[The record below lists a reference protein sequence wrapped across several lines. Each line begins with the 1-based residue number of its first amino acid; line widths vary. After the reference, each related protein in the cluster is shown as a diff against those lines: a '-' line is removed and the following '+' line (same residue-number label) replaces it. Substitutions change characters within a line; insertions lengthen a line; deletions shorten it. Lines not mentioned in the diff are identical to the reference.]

1 MIKAKQICKILL
13 SAALMLFIIIS
24 IPISQATLAQKSPKT
39 VRVGWY
45 DSSFNSKDDE
55 NRRTGYAYE
64 YQQEIASYTNWEYE
78 YVEGSWTDLLQML
91 IDGKID
97 LLSDVSYTKQRS
109 ENMLFSEISM
119 GEEDYYLYTTSGKG
133 NVDVHDYSSFKG
145 KIVGINKDSVQVSIF
160 KQWAKDNNLKMKV
173 VELTD
178 STKESVAMLTSG
190 KIDFYVSP
198 ENLSKNNYVLPIT
211 KIGSSNIYF
220 SVNKNRPDLLSEL
233 NLAMNKITDDNPY
246 YNSQLHSKYLYFSQ
260 MHRYFSSE
268 ELKWIKEHKKIRV
281 GYQDNYLAFCAKD
294 KKTGKLIGALK
305 DYLKEA
311 SKCMENAKIKFET
324 VAFPTSKEALEALK
338 KGKIDCMFP
347 ANLTDYYGEIKG
359 YYITNPLM
367 TTEMSAIVKEDDKDS
382 LLKRKKVAVAV
393 NTGNTNYD
401 MFLVNHFPDW
411 RPIYFKDSQ
420 ECLKAIS
427 QGKAECL
434 IISNYRY
441 NNLID
446 TCKKLNLTSIPLGV
460 EMDYCYA
467 VNNGDTVLYSILNR
481 INSVVDPLTTKKALD
496 NYYKADDFQVTFGYF
511 LSQNIISVIIT
522 ACIIV
527 AVLLI
532 YILSILRIRKKAKE
546 KEELIVATQK
556 DELTGLYIRNY
567 FYEYANKL
575 FEDNPEMPMDTV
587 VININNFHSVN
598 SINSYEFGDIVLKE
612 LGEEISMFLDSQGGI
627 ASRTE
632 ADHFAIYCSQINNYH
647 DLYNRLQERLD
658 SIVSKTSVQI
668 RMGVM
673 PWHRGMEPKSLV
685 DCAVIACNMARTI
698 YKSPMLVYDE
708 EMREKELF
716 DQTLLNDLRKGLDN
730 NEFIVCY
737 QPKYDIQRT
746 PYKVIGAEALVRWQ
760 HPTLGKLT
768 PNLFIELFE
777 KNSKIGLLDKYVLE
791 KVAEQIVAWKEKY
804 GIIISVSINLSRI
817 DVLSPLLE
825 DTLDSTL
832 EKYGLTPD
840 AIRLEITE
848 SAYIENE
855 KAFVEIVA
863 KLRKKGYII
872 EMDDFGSAYSSL
884 NLLTEMPIDTLKMD
898 KILVKDIDT
907 DKRRFR
913 VAELVMRIAE
923 NLDVPVIAEGV
934 ENEKQLRILQNT
946 GCAFAQGFYFAPAL
960 TAEEF
965 EKKAIENQD

>member
-427 QGKAECL
+427 QGKAE
-434 IISNYRY
+434 
-441 NNLID
+441 
-446 TCKKLNLTSIPLGV
+446 
-460 EMDYCYA
+460 
-467 VNNGDTVLYSILNR
+467 
-481 INSVVDPLTTKKALD
+481 
-496 NYYKADDFQVTFGYF
+496 
-511 LSQNIISVIIT
+511 
-522 ACIIV
+522 
-527 AVLLI
+527 
-532 YILSILRIRKKAKE
+532 
-546 KEELIVATQK
+546 
-556 DELTGLYIRNY
+556 
-567 FYEYANKL
+567 
-575 FEDNPEMPMDTV
+575 
-587 VININNFHSVN
+587 
-598 SINSYEFGDIVLKE
+598 
-612 LGEEISMFLDSQGGI
+612 
-627 ASRTE
+627 
-632 ADHFAIYCSQINNYH
+632 
-647 DLYNRLQERLD
+647 
-658 SIVSKTSVQI
+658 
-668 RMGVM
+668 
-673 PWHRGMEPKSLV
+673 
-685 DCAVIACNMARTI
+685 
-698 YKSPMLVYDE
+698 
-708 EMREKELF
+708 
-716 DQTLLNDLRKGLDN
+716 
-730 NEFIVCY
+730 
-737 QPKYDIQRT
+737 
-746 PYKVIGAEALVRWQ
+746 
-760 HPTLGKLT
+760 
-768 PNLFIELFE
+768 
-777 KNSKIGLLDKYVLE
+777 
-791 KVAEQIVAWKEKY
+791 
-804 GIIISVSINLSRI
+804 
-817 DVLSPLLE
+817 
-825 DTLDSTL
+825 
-832 EKYGLTPD
+832 
-840 AIRLEITE
+840 
-848 SAYIENE
+848 
-855 KAFVEIVA
+855 
-863 KLRKKGYII
+863 
-872 EMDDFGSAYSSL
+872 
-884 NLLTEMPIDTLKMD
+884 
-898 KILVKDIDT
+898 
-907 DKRRFR
+907 
-913 VAELVMRIAE
+913 
-923 NLDVPVIAEGV
+923 
-934 ENEKQLRILQNT
+934 
-946 GCAFAQGFYFAPAL
+946 
-960 TAEEF
+960 
-965 EKKAIENQD
+965 

>member
-1 MIKAKQICKILL
+1 MIKAKRIGRILS
-13 SAALMLFIIIS
+13 SAMLVLFIIIS

-45 DSSFNSKDDE
+45 DSSFNSKDDA

-78 YVEGSWTDLLQML
+78 YVEGSWADLLQML

-119 GEEDYYLYTTSGKG
+119 GEEDYYLYKTSGKG

-145 KIVGINKDSVQVSIF
+145 KIVGINKDSVQVSMF

-198 ENLSKNNYVLPIT
+198 ENLSKNHYVLPIT

-311 SKCMENAKIKFET
+311 SRCMENAKVKFET

-338 KGKIDCMFP
+338 KGEIDCMFP

-367 TTEMSAIVKEDDKDS
+367 TTEMSAIVGAKDKDS
-382 LLKRKKVAVAV
+382 FLSREKITVAV
-393 NTGNTNYD
+393 NTGNTNYE
-401 MFLVNHFPDW
+401 MFLENNFPDW

-446 TCKKLNLTSIPLGV
+446 TCKKLNLTSVPIGV

-467 VNNGDTVLYSILNR
+467 VNSGDTVLYSILNR
-481 INSVVDPLTTKKALD
+481 VNSAVDPLVIKSSLE
-496 NYYKADDFQVTFGYF
+496 NYYRAEDFKVT
-511 LSQNIISVIIT
+511 LSYYVLQNLIPVIIT

-532 YILSILRIRKKAKE
+532 YILLILRIRKKAKE

-556 DELTGLYIRNY
+556 DELTGLYIRSY

-716 DQTLLNDLRKGLDN
+716 DQTLLNDLNRALEN
-730 NEFIVCY
+730 NEFLVYY
-737 QPKYDIQRT
+737 QPKYDIQQT
-746 PYKVIGAEALVRWQ
+746 PYKVVGAEALVRWQ
-760 HPTLGKLT
+760 HPKLGRLSPHK
-768 PNLFIELFE
+768 FIELFE
-777 KNSKIGLLDKYVLE
+777 KHGKISLVDKYVFE
-791 KVAEQIVAWKEKY
+791 KVVDQIAIWKEKY
-804 GIIISVSINLSRI
+804 GTTIPVSINLSRI
-817 DVLSPLLE
+817 DVLNPFLE
-825 DTLDSTL
+825 ETLDSTL
-832 EKYGLTPD
+832 KKRGLAPD
-840 AIRLEITE
+840 AIGLEITE

-855 KAFVEIVA
+855 KDFVSVIVS
-863 KLRKKGYII
+863 LRNKGYRI

-898 KILVKDIDT
+898 RILVKNIDT
-907 DKRRFR
+907 DKKRFR

-934 ENEKQLRILQNT
+934 ENEKQLQILKKT

-960 TAEEF
+960 PIEEF
-965 EKKAIENQD
+965 EKIIIEKQD

>member
-1 MIKAKQICKILL
+1 MIKAKRIGRILS
-13 SAALMLFIIIS
+13 SAMLVLLIIMPTALTQL
-24 IPISQATLAQKSPKT
+24 TLAEESQKV

-55 NRRTGYAYE
+55 GRMSGYAYE
-64 YQQEIASYTNWEYE
+64 YQQEVASYTGWKYE
-78 YVEGSWTDLLQML
+78 YVDGSWTELLQML
-91 IDGKID
+91 KDGKID
-97 LLSDVSYTKQRS
+97 LLSDVSYTKQRANYMLYS
-109 ENMLFSEISM
+109 ENPM
-119 GEEDYYLYTTSGKG
+119 GEEDYYLFTTP
-133 NVDVHDYSSFKG
+133 NNTDIAADDYSSFKG
-145 KIVGINKDSVQVSIF
+145 KTVGINKGSVQVELF
-160 KQWAKDNNLKMKV
+160 NQWTRDNKLKMKIK
-173 VELTD
+173 ELTGSLND
-178 STKESVAMLTSG
+178 SIALLASG
-190 KIDFYVSP
+190 KIDFLVSP
-198 ENLSKNNYVLPIT
+198 KSLREKDYVLPIAR
-211 KIGSSNIYF
+211 IGSSNIYF
-220 SVNKNRPDLLSEL
+220 AINKSRPDLLSSL
-233 NLAMNKITDDNPY
+233 NIAMNKITEENPY
-246 YNSQLHSKYLYFSQ
+246 FNLKLHSKYLYLSK
-260 MHRYFSSE
+260 MHRYFSAE
-268 ELKWIKEHKKIRV
+268 ELQWLKKHKKIKV

-294 KKTGKLIGALK
+294 EKTGKLIGALK

-311 SKCMENAKIKFET
+311 SRCMENAKIKFET
-324 VAFPTSKEALEALK
+324 VAFPTSKEALKALK

-347 ANLTDYYGEIKG
+347 ANLTDYYGELKG

-367 TTEMSAIVKEDDKDS
+367 TTEMSAIVGEKDKDS
-382 LLKRKKVAVAV
+382 FLSREKITVAV
-393 NTGNTNYD
+393 NTGNTNYE
-401 MFLVNHFPDW
+401 MFLENNFPDW

-427 QGKAECL
+427 KGKAECL

-446 TCKKLNLTSIPLGV
+446 TCKKLNLTSVPIGV

-467 VNNGDTVLYSILNR
+467 VNSGDTVLYSILNR
-481 INSVVDPLTTKKALD
+481 VNSAVDPLVIKSSLE
-496 NYYKADDFQVTFGYF
+496 NYYRAEDFKVT
-511 LSQNIISVIIT
+511 LSYYVLQNLIPVIIT
-522 ACIIV
+522 ACIII

-532 YILSILRIRKKAKE
+532 YILLIFRIRKKAKE

-556 DELTGLYIRNY
+556 DELTGLYIRSY

-673 PWHRGMEPKSLV
+673 PWHRGMEPKSLI
-685 DCAVIACNMARTI
+685 DCAVIACNMSRTI

-716 DQTLLNDLRKGLDN
+716 DQTLLNDLNRALEN
-730 NEFIVCY
+730 NEFLVYY
-737 QPKYDIQRT
+737 QPKYDIQQT
-746 PYKVIGAEALVRWQ
+746 PYKVVGAEALVRWQ
-760 HPTLGKLT
+760 HPKLGRLS
-768 PNLFIELFE
+768 PNQFIELFE
-777 KNSKIGLLDKYVLE
+777 KHSKISLVDKYVFE
-791 KVAEQIVAWKEKY
+791 KVVDQIAIWKEKY
-804 GIIISVSINLSRI
+804 GATIPVSINLSRI
-817 DVLSPLLE
+817 DVLNPFLE
-825 DTLDSTL
+825 ETLDSTL
-832 EKYGLTPD
+832 KKRGLAPD
-840 AIRLEITE
+840 AIGLEITE

-855 KAFVEIVA
+855 KDFVSVIVS
-863 KLRKKGYII
+863 LRNKGYRI

-898 KILVKDIDT
+898 RILVKNIDT
-907 DKRRFR
+907 DKKRFR

-934 ENEKQLRILQNT
+934 ENEKQLQILKRT

-960 TAEEF
+960 PIDEF
-965 EKKAIENQD
+965 EKIIIEKQD